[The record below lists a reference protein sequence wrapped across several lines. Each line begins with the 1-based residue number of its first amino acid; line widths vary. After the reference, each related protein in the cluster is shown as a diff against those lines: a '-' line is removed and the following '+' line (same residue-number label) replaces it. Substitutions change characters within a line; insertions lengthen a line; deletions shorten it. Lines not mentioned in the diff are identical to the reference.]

1 MPHPLWTPTFKVQA
15 LLGSCKQASKVQT
28 GFYLDDEEDGDDA
41 GPSNQEPKGVGTS
54 SNARNVMPRFS
65 VEELTATLEGLIR
78 GPVRDEV
85 QRVFESFFGKSPR
98 SPSDALQVQSH
109 RTTSLQLR
117 FHTKL
122 LPTYFTG
129 SRIESEDNSALK
141 LVLFDT
147 NCNKIVSNGPF
158 SSLKIAIVPLDG
170 DFPAEDHEDWSQ
182 DVFDAKVICA
192 REGKRPLLS
201 GTLVVSLN
209 EGVAELGDVVYT
221 DNSSWRRS
229 RKFRI
234 GAKAQNATAG
244 VRIREARSEAFVVKD
259 QRGESYKKHHPPSLG
274 DEVWRL
280 EKIAKDGVWHARLAS
295 HRIYTL
301 KDFLQVYTTNESSLC
316 TLLGGPNNNIWKAI
330 IKHAKACVL
339 DDKVYMYSCVDGI
352 GLLFNSILELVGATF
367 DGENHL
373 SMNQL
378 NDFQKSMVEGLKHQ
392 FYKELDGMIPIDD
405 LSVVATPVLGV
416 NFHDKLQ
423 MQIPHPYCS
432 GLNDMS
438 KLGVAVGYD
447 GFNLHDGMSSWQAN
461 NQTIGFTSDDSDICL
476 SRNGSESGSG
486 SPRGRWCKIRA
497 AMIWVSVRKDVAAK
511 RMAAFDLFSDFRA

>member
-1 MPHPLWTPTFKVQA
+1 MGMKRLHR
-15 LLGSCKQASKVQT
+15 
-28 GFYLDDEEDGDDA
+28 DDEEDGDDA

-85 QRVFESFFGKSPR
+85 QRVFESFFGKSPRLYLGILVSFSCSLSFIISVYIFIYSYFYR

-416 NFHDKLQ
+416 NFH
-423 MQIPHPYCS
+423 
-432 GLNDMS
+432 G
-438 KLGVAVGYD
+438 
-447 GFNLHDGMSSWQAN
+447 
-461 NQTIGFTSDDSDICL
+461 
-476 SRNGSESGSG
+476 
-486 SPRGRWCKIRA
+486 
-497 AMIWVSVRKDVAAK
+497 
-511 RMAAFDLFSDFRA
+511 DLFRFAS